1 MSASMDLKFLES
13 VQGCLDDFLEV
24 ECLVGD
30 IYTSKHNTKKKKKKK
45 KKKKQV
51 KKHKNRTKTR
61 LVSS

>member
-1 MSASMDLKFLES
+1 MSALMDLKFLES

-45 KKKKQV
+45 KK
-51 KKHKNRTKTR
+51 TGEKTQK
-61 LVSS
+61 

>member
-1 MSASMDLKFLES
+1 MDLKFLES

-45 KKKKQV
+45 QV

>member
-1 MSASMDLKFLES
+1 MDLKFLES

-30 IYTSKHNTKKKKKKK
+30 IYTSKHNTKKKKK
-45 KKKKQV
+45 QV